1 MEFHELLNQIHELE
15 NQQVYIAIQIYTKIS
30 SLLTHFHIAY
40 CLHIYKCCELI
51 LCLTHKCTIESDN
64 FVG

>member
-30 SLLTHFHIAY
+30 SLLTHFHIA
-40 CLHIYKCCELI
+40 
-51 LCLTHKCTIESDN
+51 
-64 FVG
+64 